1 MVTPVY
7 EGKNNPL
14 CVAAPHFYHSLFP
27 QDHSLPSSRLH
38 MCLSG
43 WLGSWVRQRVF
54 SLLGW
59 FLSFKLFQFQ
69 LKKEINIVTVRKM
82 HKSTPTAENLPPPA
96 AAEGLLGS
104 CSLRYI
110 NSHHTWL
117 THTAMGQHIVGW
129 QDKVKFNYCYFHHE
143 WSISSIG
150 FKKLD
155 ETAVTGRVVRSWNM
169 RLPFSCEEQSVS
181 SKMIFFSFSQT
192 NCGTVSVT

>member
-1 MVTPVY
+1 MVASSVY
-7 EGKNNPL
+7 EAKIILFVLLDPISTTA
-14 CVAAPHFYHSLFP
+14 CSPRIISFPSARWTCASL
-27 QDHSLPSSRLH
+27 DDWEAG
-38 MCLSG
+38 SG
-43 WLGSWVRQRVF
+43 MGVFFFAWLI
-54 SLLGW
+54 
-59 FLSFKLFQFQ
+59 LSFKLFQFQ

-82 HKSTPTAENLPPPA
+82 RKITPTAENLPPPA

-181 SKMIFFSFSQT
+181 SKMIFFFFLSDKLWH
-192 NCGTVSVT
+192 C